1 MRRKMTTLPSLSL
14 SLFSRRRPC
23 APSKFLYW
31 LSPGTGTASV
41 LAPKSTCQIFKFCST
56 ALACLGPRGPCRNC
70 TTQRTADTVWRLL
83 AACRRS
89 RCVAIALRALHD
101 EESRYVQANLLP
113 NCLHVTWRLDANM
126 TPCERERVCFKM
138 DVARRTTLACFKS
151 SQAPCS
157 PSCGEE
163 AVDGVELNHVG
174 IVNWLIDHA
183 SLRESAAV

>member
-126 TPCERERVCFKM
+126 TPCERQNEYASRW
-138 DVARRTTLACFKS
+138 TLHEGLHWPAS
-151 SQAPCS
+151 SLPRHR
-157 PSCGEE
+157 
-163 AVDGVELNHVG
+163 AVLLVV
-174 IVNWLIDHA
+174 
-183 SLRESAAV
+183 RKR